1 MTLPVEDKVFP
12 TAVQLMASEYA
23 SYFIGGLDGIDRK
36 RQDRLN
42 AIEDKIGEMGIDWKD
57 WSDLVMAHAKI
68 VLGGRK

>member
-1 MTLPVEDKVFP
+1 MATNIENKAFP
-12 TAVQLMASEYA
+12 TVVQLLATEYA

-42 AIEDKIGEMGIDWKD
+42 AIEDKIVEMGIEWKD

-68 VLGGRK
+68 VLGERN

>member
-1 MTLPVEDKVFP
+1 MNIKEKAFP
-12 TAVQLMASEYA
+12 TIVHMLASEYA

-42 AIEDKIGEMGIDWKD
+42 AIEDKIGEMDIEWKD

-68 VLGGRK
+68 VLGERN